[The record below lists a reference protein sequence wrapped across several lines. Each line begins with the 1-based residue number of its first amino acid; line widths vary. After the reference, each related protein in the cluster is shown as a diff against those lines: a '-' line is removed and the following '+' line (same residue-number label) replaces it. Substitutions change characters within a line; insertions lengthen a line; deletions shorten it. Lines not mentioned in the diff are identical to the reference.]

1 MELSARLEA
10 VARMVTKGNRVCDVG
25 CDHGYISIYLVKNSI
40 SPYVYAMDVNKGPLL
55 RAKEHISDYGYED
68 KIETILSDGL
78 VSLGDKESDALVCAG
93 MGGRLVIKILTEGMD
108 KVCKMKELILQ
119 PQSEI
124 HQVRAFLRQQGFY
137 IDKEDMVYE
146 DGKYYPM
153 MHVQINTDKQN
164 EENSLYDKFGPYLL
178 ANKHP
183 VLKEYLQYTKNTL
196 DEIEQKLN
204 AEEKT
209 DKIVNRIEV
218 LKIQQNEVEE
228 ALGFYSTGGAY
239 EV

>member
-25 CDHGYISIYLVKNSI
+25 CDHGYISIYLTKNDI
-40 SPYVYAMDVNKGPLL
+40 SPYVYAMDVNKGPLE
-55 RAKEHISDYGYED
+55 RAKEHILAYGLEE

-78 VSLGDKESDALVCAG
+78 AVLGDRKADAMVCAG
-93 MGGRLVIKILTEGMD
+93 MGGRLIIKILTEGME
-108 KVCKMKELILQ
+108 KVLEMKELVLQ

-124 HQVRAFLRQQGFY
+124 HLVRAFLRQQGFY

-153 MHVQINTDKQN
+153 MHVLLHTDQKN
-164 EENSLYDKFGPYLL
+164 EENSLFDKFGPDLL
-178 ANKHP
+178 HKKHP
-183 VLKEYLQYTKNTL
+183 VLYDFLKYTEKTL
-196 DEIEQKLN
+196 DEIDKRLET
-204 AEEKT
+204 EEKT
-209 DKIVNRIEV
+209 DKIEKRITE
-218 LKIQQNEVEE
+218 LKIQQKELEE
-228 ALGFYSTGGAY
+228 AFRCF